1 MRHRLFLLSSR
12 SSISMNLETSMELK
26 KIATIKDD
34 PKTMDSVIG
43 KKIMNS
49 PIVPGQKPKGR
60 KAAMVVA
67 VEMMIG

>member
-1 MRHRLFLLSSR
+1 
-12 SSISMNLETSMELK
+12 MNLETSMELK

-60 KAAMVVA
+60 
-67 VEMMIG
+67 